1 MPASTKLVLRET
13 PALESKIGS
22 IGGSRSDVWNDA
34 VLDSLQM
41 AIPNLERLP
50 QEVIERKSQAMLD
63 ALMSLKPGD
72 EIEGMVMAQMIAIQE
87 AIMECFRRAW
97 GDKQHPR
104 LQQDYLN
111 QAGKLSRTYTRLLD
125 ALNKHRGKGQQKM
138 IVEHVNIRAGG
149 QAVVGNVER

>member
-1 MPASTKLVLRET
+1 MPASTNLVIRET

-22 IGGSRSDVWNDA
+22 VGGSRSDVWNDA

-63 ALMSLKPGD
+63 ALMSLKPRD
-72 EIEGMVMAQMIAIQE
+72 EIEGMVMAQMIAIQQT
-87 AIMECFRRAW
+87 IMECFRRAW
-97 GDKQHPR
+97 LGKQHPR
-104 LQQDYLN
+104 LRQDYLN
-111 QAGKLSRTYTRLLD
+111 QVSKLSRTYTQLLD

-138 IVEHVNIRAGG
+138 IVEHVNIEAGG